1 MKPNLINSQ
10 LIGTPLQAWNQSRR
24 LSDVQPI
31 ALDAL
36 LPAGARAVIVAPHPD
51 DEVLGCGGL
60 MQLLA
65 RQNIPLLL
73 VSVTAG
79 TGSNMGSHYW
89 TPQRLSIARPLESAQ
104 ALRRLGLDQS
114 QYKWLHAGYPDTQV
128 HLCEEELTQ
137 FLLSYLLPNDVVF
150 TTWRSDG
157 HSDHEA
163 TARACMAAC
172 EQAQVPLREIPI
184 WAWHWADPED
194 SRIPWERARK
204 LPLDTFTQARK
215 RHAIQAFVSQIH
227 ADPQADLPPVLPACA
242 LERLQQ
248 PFELM
253 FV

>member
-10 LIGTPLQAWNQSRR
+10 LIGTPLQAWNQSRQ

-31 ALDAL
+31 TIDELV
-36 LPAGARAVIVAPHPD
+36 PVGGRAVIVAPHPD

-60 MQLLA
+60 LQLLA
-65 RQNIPLLL
+65 QHSIPVLL

-104 ALRRLGLDQS
+104 ALRRLGMDQS

-128 HLCEEELTQ
+128 SLFENELKQ
-137 FLLSYLLPNDVVF
+137 FLLSYLLPDDVLF
-150 TTWRSDG
+150 TTWRADG
-157 HSDHEA
+157 HTDHEA
-163 TARACMAAC
+163 TARACLAAS
-172 EQAQVPLREIPI
+172 EQANVPLREVPI

-194 SRIPWERARK
+194 ARIPWQRARK
-204 LPLDTFTQARK
+204 LHLDTFTQARK
-215 RHAIQAFVSQIH
+215 RHAIQAFTSQIH
-227 ADPQADLPPVLPACA
+227 PDPHTDLPPVLPAFA

-248 PFELM
+248 PFELL

>member
-10 LIGTPLQAWNQSRR
+10 LVGTPLHAWNQSRQ
-24 LSDVQPI
+24 LSHVSSIDMEE
-31 ALDAL
+31 LM
-36 LPAGARAVIVAPHPD
+36 PAGSRAVIVAPHPD

-60 MQLLA
+60 LQMLAA
-65 RQNIPLLL
+65 RQIPVLL

-79 TGSNMGSHYW
+79 TASNLGSHYW

-114 QYKWLHAGYPDTQV
+114 QYKWLHAGLPDTQV
-128 HLCEEELTQ
+128 NVFKDDLTS

-150 TTWRSDG
+150 TTWRDDG

-163 TARACMAAC
+163 TAHACLAAC
-172 EQAQVPLREIPI
+172 EKAQLPLREIPI
-184 WAWHWADPED
+184 WAWHWAHPED
-194 SRIPWERARK
+194 ARVPWERARK
-204 LPLDTFTQARK
+204 LHLDTWTQARK
-215 RHAIQAFVSQIH
+215 RHAIQAFASQIH

-242 LERLQQ
+242 IERLQQ
-248 PFELM
+248 PFELI

>member
-10 LIGTPLQAWNQSRR
+10 LIGTPLQAWNHSRR

-31 ALDAL
+31 ELQQL
-36 LPAGARAVIVAPHPD
+36 LPAGARAVVVAPHPD
-51 DEVLGCGGL
+51 DEILGCGGL
-60 MQLLA
+60 MQLLG
-65 RQNIPLLL
+65 QQQIPMLL

-79 TGSNMGSHYW
+79 TASNLGSHYW

-114 QYKWLHAGYPDTQV
+114 QYKWLHSGLPDTQV
-128 HLCEEELTQ
+128 HLFEEELTQ
-137 FLLSYLLPNDVVF
+137 FLLSYLLPNDVLF

-163 TARACMAAC
+163 TARACLAAS
-172 EQAQVPLREIPI
+172 QQLGVPLCEVPI

-204 LPLDTFTQARK
+204 LHLDTWTQARK
-215 RHAIQAFVSQIH
+215 RHAIQAFASQIH
-227 ADPQADLPPVLPACA
+227 PDPQADLPPVLPACA

-248 PFELM
+248 PFELL

>member
-10 LIGTPLQAWNQSRR
+10 LIGTPLQAWNDSRR
-24 LSDVQPI
+24 LAKVASIDIDELMPV
-31 ALDAL
+31 
-36 LPAGARAVIVAPHPD
+36 GARAVIVAPHPD

-60 MQLLA
+60 LQLLA
-65 RQNIPLLL
+65 QQQIPVLL

-79 TGSNMGSHYW
+79 TASNLGSHYW

-114 QYKWLHAGYPDTQV
+114 QYKWLHAGLPDTQV
-128 HLCEEELTQ
+128 HVFEAELSQ
-137 FLLSYLLPNDVVF
+137 FLLDYLLPTDVLF
-150 TTWRSDG
+150 TTWRADG

-163 TARACMAAC
+163 TARACLHAGETAGVTVHEM
-172 EQAQVPLREIPI
+172 PI

-194 SRIPWERARK
+194 RRIPWERARK
-204 LPLDTFTQARK
+204 LHLDRWTQARK
-215 RHAIQAFVSQIH
+215 RHAVQAFASQIH
-227 ADPQADLPPVLPACA
+227 PDPQSALPPVLPSYA

-248 PFELM
+248 PFELL

>member
-24 LSDVQPI
+24 LGDVPPI
-31 ALDAL
+31 TIAEL
-36 LPAGARAVIVAPHPD
+36 LPAGSRAVIVAPHPD
-51 DEVLGCGGL
+51 NEVLGCGGL
-60 MQLLA
+60 MQLLG
-65 RQNIPLLL
+65 QQQIPLLL

-79 TGSNMGSHYW
+79 TASNLGSHYW

-114 QYKWLHAGYPDTQV
+114 QYKWLHGGYPDTQV
-128 HLCEEELTQ
+128 NLFEEELSQ
-137 FLLSYLLPNDVVF
+137 FLLSYLLPNDVLF
-150 TTWRSDG
+150 TTWRADG

-163 TARACMAAC
+163 TARACIAAS
-172 EQAQVPLREIPI
+172 EHAGVPLREIPI

-204 LPLDTFTQARK
+204 LHLDAWTQARK
-215 RHAIQAFVSQIH
+215 RHAIQAFASQIH
-227 ADPQADLPPVLPACA
+227 ADPHTDLPPVLPACA
-242 LERLQQ
+242 IERLQQ